1 MKIPCVIKG
10 DFELDLGGGP
20 SSWREGERVELEHW
34 QFRVLRK
41 HGLVEPLHPLG
52 LAAVRK
58 LLLSEKK
65 QPGLQPL
72 QQGFYHQLAEEM
84 EHLRGSEEGEEFRK
98 AVEDFLEVR
107 LQKLVRFSLFPSQA
121 KGALPEERVLLEE
134 LAGKIEEWRRW
145 MGKRMGVGG
154 SEG

>member
-10 DFELDLGGGP
+10 EFELDLGGGP

-41 HGLVEPLHPLG
+41 HGLAEPLHPLG

-58 LLLSEKK
+58 LLLSERK

-72 QQGFYHQLAEEM
+72 PQGFYQQLAEEM
-84 EHLRGSEEGEEFRK
+84 ECLKGSGEGEEFRR

-121 KGALPEERVLLEE
+121 KEALPEERVLLGE
-134 LAGKIEEWRRW
+134 LAGKIEEWRKW
-145 MGKRMGVGG
+145 MGKRLEVGRG
-154 SEG
+154 EE

>member
-1 MKIPCVIKG
+1 MKISCVIKG
-10 DFELDLGGGP
+10 DFELDLGGGL
-20 SSWREGERVELEHW
+20 SSWREGEKVELEHW

-41 HGLVEPLHPLG
+41 HGLAEPLHPLG

-58 LLLSEKK
+58 LMLSERK

-72 QQGFYHQLAEEM
+72 PPNFYQQLAEEM
-84 EHLRGSEEGEEFRK
+84 GYLKGSEEGEEFRK

-121 KGALPEERVLLEE
+121 KGALPEEKVLLEGLVE
-134 LAGKIEEWRRW
+134 KIEEWRRW
-145 MGKRMGVGG
+145 MGKRLEVGG